1 MFHIKIKGSRIGKIV
16 VRGVFMSE
24 LQVGQ
29 IVTAIYKTGKYI
41 GEITE
46 VRPQHYLVR
55 VLAVLKHPMQGDLHN
70 PKDADVLIFHERKAL
85 SYREQAN
92 IPFKMVKRFEDEV
105 PDYLESLKDSLAKMK
120 QELTETSSEWAQMSL
135 RALDTLEK
143 DYKL

>member
-1 MFHIKIKGSRIGKIV
+1 
-16 VRGVFMSE
+16 MSE
-24 LQVGQ
+24 FQIGE

-46 VRPQHYLVR
+46 IRPQHYLVR

-92 IPFKMVKRFEDEV
+92 IPYKMVKPFESEV
-105 PDYLESLKDSLAKMK
+105 PDYLESLKDAVAKMK
-120 QELTETSSEWAQMSL
+120 QELAETSSEWAEMSL
-135 RALDTLEK
+135 RAMESLEK
-143 DYKL
+143 DYKLKA